1 MFSVAGEQHSLGT
14 LAVILVRLILL
25 REDTCIDPVLFN
37 CAQRHKKSCKHRQC
51 TTLSIERGSVRGLI
65 IWFNRALP
73 KRLLRAEATG
83 NEDYI

>member
-25 REDTCIDPVLFN
+25 REDTFIDPVLFN

-65 IWFNRALP
+65 NRALP